1 MFQQAGETVL
11 SESSGWNLERIGWIS
26 FYVGVITIPFFPP
39 YSLGLLVFGGLVA
52 TIYHS
57 RHR

>member
-1 MFQQAGETVL
+1 MNAT
-11 SESSGWNLERIGWIS
+11 SGWNIERIGWIS
-26 FYVGVITIPFFPP
+26 FYIGVTTIPFFPP
-39 YSLGLLVFGGLVA
+39 YALGLLVFGGLVA

>member
-1 MFQQAGETVL
+1 M
-11 SESSGWNLERIGWIS
+11 SNSSGWNLERIGWIS
-26 FYVGVITIPFFPP
+26 FYIGVITIPFFPP
-39 YSLGLLVFGGLVA
+39 YALGLLVFGGLVA

>member
-1 MFQQAGETVL
+1 MNKTG
-11 SESSGWNLERIGWIS
+11 GWSLERIGWIS
-26 FYVGVITIPFFPP
+26 FYIGIITIPFFPP
-39 YSLGLLVFGGLVA
+39 YALVLLVFGGLVA